1 MLKDAV
7 CTSASTPDVAA
18 AICCATVGAPLRH
31 AARCAHL
38 SWPAAVL
45 APSHAANPAV
55 AFRWRRRGD
64 SSDGGG
70 GGGDAVDVGRAA
82 ALSSVSVSSSQAAE
96 QASSGPGWASMSSPC
111 SFLLGFHSDTYRAK
125 KSTMSSILHVR
136 GPALK
141 ILAFRN
147 SCKMTEEYSPRIARH
162 KYPSLS
168 QNTFQ

>member
-31 AARCAHL
+31 APLCAHP

-45 APSHAANPAV
+45 APSLASNPVV
-55 AFRWRRRGD
+55 AFRWRRRGT
-64 SSDGGG
+64 SDGGG
-70 GGGDAVDVGRAA
+70 GGGVDVVGEA

-96 QASSGPGWASMSSPC
+96 QASSGPGWASTSSPC

-125 KSTMSSILHVR
+125 KSTMSSILHVQ

-141 ILAFRN
+141 ILAFR
-147 SCKMTEEYSPRIARH
+147 SSSRMTEEYSPRVARH
-162 KYPSLS
+162 KCL
-168 QNTFQ
+168 